1 MNYKIA
7 QFILTPP
14 QRNQSTLEIFVAQPD
29 ANKEALAGKLFALIE
44 IESTKA
50 ENLKIINFLI
60 NTLNHNYYQSEKM
73 ILRERVSTV
82 KIEHIFESA
91 LAKTN
96 KKLAEFLQT
105 ENIKLNPNIL
115 NITIGVVYND
125 SLHFAN
131 LGKNKALFLDR
142 DGVIC
147 PELGR
152 YRFLEDGFQLL
163 LGIK

>member
-7 QFILTPP
+7 QFILTPS
-14 QRNQSTLEIFVAQPD
+14 RRGELIHEIYIAQPD

-44 IESTKA
+44 IEAKKA
-50 ENLKIINFLI
+50 DSLKIINFLI
-60 NTLNHNYYQSEKM
+60 NALNHSYYQNEKM
-73 ILRERVSTV
+73 ILRERVSSI

-105 ENIKLNPNIL
+105 QKIKLDPNAL
-115 NITIGVVYND
+115 NLTIGEIYND

-131 LGKNKALFLDR
+131 LGKNKALLVYKNKNEAEAKYKLAD
-142 DGVIC
+142 IT
-147 PELGR
+147 
-152 YRFLEDGFQLL
+152 
-163 LGIK
+163 